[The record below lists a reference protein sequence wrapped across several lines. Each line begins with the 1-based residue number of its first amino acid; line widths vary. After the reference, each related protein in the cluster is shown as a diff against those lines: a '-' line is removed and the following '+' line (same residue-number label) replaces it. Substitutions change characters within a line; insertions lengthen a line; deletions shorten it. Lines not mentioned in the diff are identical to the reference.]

1 MNECEAEN
9 ITYQASLNSN
19 KLNYDAKH
27 YKDSCETNFKKQSA
41 THKKNHLIKS
51 NIKMKQLSKE
61 VWNLSQQ
68 MAMAVKSHEGESL

>member
-51 NIKMKQLSKE
+51 NIKMKQNFQRKY
-61 VWNLSQQ
+61 
-68 MAMAVKSHEGESL
+68 GI